1 MNLDTFE
8 IFLIV
13 GVLAFFLILLQV
25 ILAGQHDKA
34 ISATGKIADL
44 NTSIMGKKSELAALQ
59 IQLDQKKVDFSNV
72 DKQLAD
78 LQKSLLKKADIRADV
93 DALKNKLD
101 ELENEW
107 NQKDDRKNEIR
118 KLKEETEQAYNKHL
132 EINSQLSEAEE
143 KFTKYQ
149 ALLDKEKNLIDS
161 IKNLEDQK
169 TDLESKFLIASKE
182 LDELNEQ
189 IGSEKNT
196 LESIKEEVNKLV
208 SEKEELEEEISN
220 TKSLLNHING
230 DIQESINSRES
241 LKGEI
246 AKLETRVEEL
256 NTTIKGLEGKL
267 GETRQQQEDHLEE
280 IKKLPPALTILAEW
294 EPQSQVDELQALERV
309 KHRFESHGLKY
320 HPRTLYAFHTA
331 MKSNETSQMAVLAGI
346 SGTGKTQL
354 PRQYANAM
362 GIGFLQVSVQPRWDS
377 PQDLMGFYNYLEKRF
392 RPTDM
397 AKALF
402 QMDKENNPDT
412 KFSDHLMMVL
422 LDEMNLAR
430 VEYYFSDFLSR
441 LENRPKT
448 DFVNFPEE
456 RKDAELELEIP
467 VTTGKSPRIFPG
479 YNLLFVGTMNED
491 ESTQTLSEKV
501 IDRANVLRFA
511 APKKI
516 MGDISEEEFHND
528 NHYLRYSVWKNWIRN
543 TANYANRESIRDI
556 IEKMSEL
563 MKKYERPFG
572 YRLGNAIVSYV
583 ANYPRHSEDENLKE
597 ALADQ
602 VEMRLLP
609 KLRGFE
615 LDQSNTLRELIQF
628 VEKDL
633 DDPMLS
639 EAIKKS
645 EQVAQDSTG
654 QFRWLGVNRDD

>member
-1 MNLDTFE
+1 M
-8 IFLIV
+8 
-13 GVLAFFLILLQV
+13 
-25 ILAGQHDKA
+25 
-34 ISATGKIADL
+34 
-44 NTSIMGKKSELAALQ
+44 
-59 IQLDQKKVDFSNV
+59 
-72 DKQLAD
+72 
-78 LQKSLLKKADIRADV
+78 
-93 DALKNKLD
+93 DALNNKLD

-149 ALLDKEKNLIDS
+149 ELLGKEKNLIDS

-169 TDLESKFLIASKE
+169 TGLESNSLIANKE

-196 LESIKEEVNKLV
+196 LESIKEEIKKIV

-220 TKSLLNHING
+220 TNSLLNHING
-230 DIQESINSRES
+230 DIQESINRRES

-246 AKLETRVEEL
+246 AKLETREEEL

-267 GETRQQQEDHLEE
+267 GDTIQQKEDHLEE
-280 IKKLPPALTILAEW
+280 IKTPPQALTILSGKT
-294 EPQSQVDELQALERV
+294 PQTQVNELEALKRV
-309 KHRFESHGLKY
+309 KRRFESQGLKY
-320 HPRTLYAFHTA
+320 HRRTLYAFHTA

-397 AKALF
+397 ARALF
-402 QMDKENNPDT
+402 QMDKENNPET
-412 KFSDHLMMVL
+412 EFSDHLMMVL

-441 LENRPKT
+441 LENRPSP
-448 DFVNFPEE
+448 DRVNIPEE

-467 VTTGKSPRIFPG
+467 VTTGQSPRIFPG

-516 MGDISEEEFHND
+516 MGDISQEEENIDF
-528 NHYLRYSVWKNWIRN
+528 HYLRYTDWKQWIRESS
-543 TANYANRESIRDI
+543 NYGEREFVTK
-556 IEKMSEL
+556 IEKMAEI

-572 YRLGNAIVSYV
+572 YRLGNAILSYV
-583 ANYPRHSEDENLKE
+583 ANYPRHTEDENLNE

-609 KLRGFE
+609 KLRGIE
-615 LDQSNTLRELIQF
+615 LDQSNTLSELIQF
-628 VEKDL
+628 VENDL
-633 DDPMLS
+633 DDPVLS
-639 EAIKKS
+639 EAINKS
-645 EQVAQDSTG
+645 EQIAHDSTG